1 MPLPRTIKD
10 GLRNFA
16 LEPAQ
21 RDQLRKLR
29 ASLGEERTARALRM
43 GKETVNLLLY
53 DGGVTAATRDRVA
66 DYLRSMTMSEQA
78 SAGMTEEEMI
88 AAIEAETPLKAADV
102 KGLRNCSETELREL
116 VQTYY
121 DTGLIRDVSTWEK
134 IGSFLGK
141 CSAYAGLAAPLL
153 QVVSFVIA
161 L

>member
-88 AAIEAETPLKAADV
+88 AAIEAETPLKRTSSTAPRIRSLPPSPRP
-102 KGLRNCSETELREL
+102 LRASSKS
-116 VQTYY
+116 
-121 DTGLIRDVSTWEK
+121 I
-134 IGSFLGK
+134 
-141 CSAYAGLAAPLL
+141 
-153 QVVSFVIA
+153 
-161 L
+161 